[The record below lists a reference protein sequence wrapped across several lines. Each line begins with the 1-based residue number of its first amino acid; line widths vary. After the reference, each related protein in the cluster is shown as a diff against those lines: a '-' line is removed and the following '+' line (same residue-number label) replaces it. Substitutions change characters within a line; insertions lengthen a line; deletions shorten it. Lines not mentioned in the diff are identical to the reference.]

1 MQTTNVQVNSLFG
14 SDIQYIIP
22 LFQRHYVWEQ
32 EEQWRPL
39 WEDIKDKALHR
50 GSQSERQQVT
60 HFTGAI
66 VIQQKQTNVDEVQKY
81 EIIDGQ
87 QRLTTF
93 QVVLCAL
100 RDICQLY
107 DFERIPS
114 EVERHILNQGTLL
127 DDSDN
132 ERYKLIPTE
141 FDRASFIS
149 LADRRANDSSGRIRL
164 TYDYFKDEIQVYV
177 NRDRR
182 KALGL
187 FHSILNDFGLVQILL
202 DSEDEPERIF
212 ESLNARAKTLL
223 QFDLLRNNLFLR
235 ARIEENR
242 DRLYRDYWQHFENPY
257 WEQGVTVARRS
268 ITLSERFFQHYL
280 MARLGEVSVSPLFSV
295 YQERL
300 AQNEG
305 VEQELSALKQ
315 YSEIYQEMTDCSP
328 NSEIG
333 QAMSFY
339 NTFGITSL
347 HPFILFVI
355 NELRGSGSDLSLVF
369 QILESY
375 IMRRLLCDTSGAK
388 NYNRLFSKLIQRLKG
403 RRFDVGTFLKLLSDE
418 KAPSNWW
425 PSDREVSNTMRW
437 GGMDTKANRYIL
449 YRIELKKR
457 EENQSL
463 ENNELGFN
471 NSLSLEHIMPKKWEN
486 TWSLPLLA
494 DGDPPDDLYPL
505 YDCKERILYKNL
517 FHNEYRENN
526 PEWKT
531 NPLEEGLAD
540 ESYKSALMV
549 AGFRRVELHSFGN
562 LTLVTGSLNSSL
574 SNRPFS
580 EKKSGLFQNSLL
592 VLNREICEY
601 DTWDIPK
608 IADRTSDLFAYFC
621 SIWPSAE
628 SFWEGFER
636 EKKVV
641 EGLSS

>member
-1 MQTTNVQVNSLFG
+1 MQTTNVQVNSMFG
-14 SDIQYIIP
+14 NDVQYIIP
-22 LFQRHYVWEQ
+22 LFQRHYVWGQ
-32 EEQWRPL
+32 AGQWAPL
-39 WEDIKDKALHR
+39 WKDIKDKAYHR
-50 GSQSERQQVT
+50 LSESQRDQFS

-66 VIQQKQTNVDEVQKY
+66 VMQQKQTNVDEVQKY

-93 QVVLCAL
+93 QIILCAIK
-100 RDICQLY
+100 DVCNSCG
-107 DFERIPS
+107 FEKIGAKA
-114 EVERHILNQGTLL
+114 VRHILNQGTLL
-127 DDSDN
+127 DDSDS
-132 ERYKLIPTE
+132 EKYKLLPTE

-149 LADRRANDSSGRIRL
+149 LTDGRVDDSSGLICIA
-164 TYDYFKDEIQVYV
+164 YNYFKKEIEDYV
-177 NRDRR
+177 NRDWN
-182 KALGL
+182 KMLAL
-187 FHSILNDFGLVQILL
+187 FRSILNDFSFVQILL
-202 DSEDEPERIF
+202 DTGDEPEEIF
-212 ESLNARAKTLL
+212 ESLNARAQPLL

-235 ARIEENR
+235 ARIEDDR
-242 DRLYRDYWQHFENPY
+242 DRLYREYWEHFENPY
-257 WEQGVTVARRS
+257 WAREVTVGKNKM
-268 ITLSERFFQHYL
+268 TLSERFFQHYL

-328 NSEIG
+328 DSEIG

-347 HPFILFVI
+347 HPFILFAI

-375 IMRRLLCDTSGAK
+375 TMRRRLCNTSGAK

-403 RRFDVGTFLKLLSDE
+403 RRFDVGNFLKLLSDE
-418 KAPSNWW
+418 KAPANRW
-425 PSDREVSNTMRW
+425 PRDGEVFNTMRW
-437 GGMDTKANRYIL
+437 GIMDPRDNRYIL

-471 NSLSLEHIMPKKWEN
+471 NLLSLEHIMPKQWEN

-494 DGDPPDDLYPL
+494 DGDPSDLYPL

-526 PEWKT
+526 PEWET

-540 ESYKSALMV
+540 ESYKSALSL
-549 AGFRRVELHSFGN
+549 ANSRREDLHSLGN
-562 LTLVTGSLNSSL
+562 LTLITGLLNSSL

-580 EKKSGLFQNSLL
+580 EKQSGLFQNSLL

-601 DTWDIPK
+601 DTWDIPQ
-608 IADRTSDLFAYFC
+608 IADRTSDLCNYFY

-628 SFWEGFER
+628 SFAESIGEP
-636 EKKVV
+636 
-641 EGLSS
+641 L

>member
-1 MQTTNVQVNSLFG
+1 METTNVQVRSLFG

-100 RDICQLY
+100 RDISQLY

-295 YQERL
+295 YQGL
-300 AQNEG
+300 VYIKNG
-305 VEQELSALKQ
+305 
-315 YSEIYQEMTDCSP
+315 
-328 NSEIG
+328 
-333 QAMSFY
+333 
-339 NTFGITSL
+339 L
-347 HPFILFVI
+347 HKT
-355 NELRGSGSDLSLVF
+355 R
-369 QILESY
+369 ESN
-375 IMRRLLCDTSGAK
+375 K
-388 NYNRLFSKLIQRLKG
+388 NCQR
-403 RRFDVGTFLKLLSDE
+403 
-418 KAPSNWW
+418 
-425 PSDREVSNTMRW
+425 
-437 GGMDTKANRYIL
+437 
-449 YRIELKKR
+449 
-457 EENQSL
+457 
-463 ENNELGFN
+463 
-471 NSLSLEHIMPKKWEN
+471 
-486 TWSLPLLA
+486 
-494 DGDPPDDLYPL
+494 
-505 YDCKERILYKNL
+505 
-517 FHNEYRENN
+517 
-526 PEWKT
+526 
-531 NPLEEGLAD
+531 
-540 ESYKSALMV
+540 
-549 AGFRRVELHSFGN
+549 
-562 LTLVTGSLNSSL
+562 
-574 SNRPFS
+574 
-580 EKKSGLFQNSLL
+580 
-592 VLNREICEY
+592 
-601 DTWDIPK
+601 
-608 IADRTSDLFAYFC
+608 
-621 SIWPSAE
+621 
-628 SFWEGFER
+628 
-636 EKKVV
+636 
-641 EGLSS
+641 